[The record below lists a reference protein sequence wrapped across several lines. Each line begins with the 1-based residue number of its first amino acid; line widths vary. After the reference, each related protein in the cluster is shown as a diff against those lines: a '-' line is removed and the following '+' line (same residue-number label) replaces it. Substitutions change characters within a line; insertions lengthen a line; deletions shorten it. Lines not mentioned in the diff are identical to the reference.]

1 MPGAAM
7 PVVTPG
13 PALEARARVV
23 RGVRSVWSRPALPAM
38 AVCWPR
44 AGVGVGGANIAARGG
59 TPARTAGGAGGGC
72 RSGRGEYCGWDG
84 TSGQYGGSAG
94 RIPLEAD
101 AITFSGTSRPAYA
114 ADRPGPVFIAQAPS
128 LRISSIA
135 GQAVPEHPTGHAD
148 VSLPAS
154 TTGPVEVV
162 FATTNVPVGNTI
174 QLRIAPAYGAVIEAL
189 SPAIGGTAAAGTAQ
203 VSVTLPAGP
212 STLQASTSYTVV
224 VAGVLDLS
232 QFAHN
237 EAVEKV
243 QVTVALTGATRARVI
258 TASGKSYDVPY
269 AALRAAGFQGW
280 AQQRQCRPD
289 LRCGSAEHCSHLMPR
304 PVHAPCATP

>member
-1 MPGAAM
+1 MGAGPIPAAAGAGGAAPFSSRHLQPCKCPEPSMPGAAM

-44 AGVGVGGANIAARGG
+44 AGVG
-59 TPARTAGGAGGGC
+59 GGC
-72 RSGRGEYCGWDG
+72 RGGGREYCGWDG
-84 TSGQYGGSAG
+84 TPGQSGGSAG

-189 SPAIGGTAAAGTAQ
+189 SPAI
-203 VSVTLPAGP
+203 
-212 STLQASTSYTVV
+212 
-224 VAGVLDLS
+224 
-232 QFAHN
+232 
-237 EAVEKV
+237 
-243 QVTVALTGATRARVI
+243 
-258 TASGKSYDVPY
+258 
-269 AALRAAGFQGW
+269 
-280 AQQRQCRPD
+280 
-289 LRCGSAEHCSHLMPR
+289 
-304 PVHAPCATP
+304 